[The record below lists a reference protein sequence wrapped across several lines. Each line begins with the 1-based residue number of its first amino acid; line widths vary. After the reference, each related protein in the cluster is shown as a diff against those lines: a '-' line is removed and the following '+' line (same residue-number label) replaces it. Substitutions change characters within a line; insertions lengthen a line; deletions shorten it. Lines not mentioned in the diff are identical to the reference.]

1 MGNNYKTIVYL
12 TANIKNN
19 KIYISVHNTEN
30 SNKFDI

>member
-19 KIYISVHNTEN
+19 KIYIGIHNIEN
-30 SNKFDI
+30 